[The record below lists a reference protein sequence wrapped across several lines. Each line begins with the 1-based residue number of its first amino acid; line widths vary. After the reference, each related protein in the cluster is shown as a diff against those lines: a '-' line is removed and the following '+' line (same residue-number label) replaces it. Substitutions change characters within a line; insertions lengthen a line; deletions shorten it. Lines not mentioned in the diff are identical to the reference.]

1 MEDST
6 FEFVKPATYILEC
19 GTSRD
24 VVNYGRS
31 NGGAV
36 VSGSHGTEPFLAR
49 RVPDLRLHFFTLDLH
64 ALSLKLYADVA
75 LGLLLNSLRAYVESK
90 LDLPTAE

>member
-1 MEDST
+1 
-6 FEFVKPATYILEC
+6 
-19 GTSRD
+19 
-24 VVNYGRS
+24 
-31 NGGAV
+31 
-36 VSGSHGTEPFLAR
+36 
-49 RVPDLRLHFFTLDLH
+49 LDLH